1 MLFNILGLLSLIT
14 DILPLILLLRNRK
27 LLQHAP
33 FMTLLAWTTFSI
45 LSDVMIILSS
55 DQDDQSIAFISIIVE
70 VVFACGLY
78 YFVSTRKR
86 FKNFFG
92 LVGLLYTG
100 FSIIYFINYPPV
112 GFVYWFGAL
121 SVLLVLIL
129 SFVLLFELFMS
140 SIGVFLL
147 KNPYVWFPLAY
158 MIYCSG
164 NIFLFASSEY
174 FPDIFSAD
182 GNGQGGAWSIFL
194 VANMFK
200 NVLFLKSMQLGAKTL
215 VKKQKN
221 RLQSI
226 QPVSKLLA

>member
-14 DILPLILLLRNRK
+14 DILPLILLLRNRR

-33 FMTLLAWTTFSI
+33 FMTLLGWTVFSI
-45 LSDVMIILSS
+45 LSDLMIILSN
-55 DQDDQSIAFISIIVE
+55 DQNDQSIAFISIIVE

-78 YFVSTRKR
+78 YFISKRKR

-92 LVGLLYTG
+92 LIGILYTG
-100 FSIIYFINYPPV
+100 FSIVFFINYPPI

-129 SFVLLFELFMS
+129 SFVLLFELFMG

-174 FPDIFSAD
+174 FPDIFSAQA
-182 GNGQGGAWSIFL
+182 NGQGEAWSIFL
-194 VANMFK
+194 VANIFK
-200 NVLFLKSMQLGAKTL
+200 NVLFLKSMQLAVQTMLGKE
-215 VKKQKN
+215 KN
-221 RLQSI
+221 RLQ
-226 QPVSKLLA
+226 AATGY